1 MAAEASSVL
10 VELTSDPIDILRLVE
25 FTTQPDC
32 GGISFFLG
40 TTRNSFE
47 DKEVVLLEYEAYE
60 DMALRQMRDLAGRM
74 LEKWHLGRCAVVHRL
89 GEVKVGEV
97 SIAIGCAAVHRD
109 AAIQAT
115 SELINEVKA
124 SVVIWKREVYALG
137 QPEWKSN
144 KEWQF
149 GQV

>member
-1 MAAEASSVL
+1 MAAEDSSVL
-10 VELTSDPIDILRLVE
+10 VELTSNPIDILRLIA

-32 GGISFFLG
+32 GGISYFLG

-47 DKEVVLLEYEAYE
+47 GKEVTRLEYEAYE
-60 DMALRQMRDLAGRM
+60 DMALRQMRELAVRVV
-74 LEKWHLGRCAVVHRL
+74 EKWHLGRCAVVHRL

-124 SVVIWKREVYALG
+124 SVVIWKREVYADG
-137 QPEWKSN
+137 SPEWKSN
-144 KEWQF
+144 KEWRF
-149 GQV
+149 AQV